1 MKLITLTLCA
11 AMTSGIVL
19 AQDGSMRDR
28 QRRHR
33 TPDEAISALN
43 LMPEQ
48 VTALRENQ
56 RAKREASRS
65 VFQAMA
71 ELGKQLRAEMALDNP
86 NASAAGQLL
95 VDMKSKREEIKAI
108 GEQFQ
113 TQAVGLLDD
122 NQKAAL
128 AALEETRQVQPAL
141 HQAGALGLTD
151 SGPGQRSG
159 GFGGPGRGGMFGGG
173 MFGGGMF
180 GGGMSGGGSME
191 GFRGGGQRRFRG
203 RRGPRPGTEDAPTP

>member
-28 QRRHR
+28 QRRNR

-95 VDMKSKREEIKAI
+95 VDMKSTREEIKAI

-113 TQAVGLLDD
+113 AQAVALLDD

-151 SGPGQRSG
+151 SGPGQRPG
-159 GFGGPGRGGMFGGG
+159 GFGGPGRGG

-191 GFRGGGQRRFRG
+191 GFRGGQRRFRG
-203 RRGPRPGTEDAPTP
+203 RRGPRPRTEDAPTP